1 MRTATLLLALA
12 LGGCS
17 LGDGDDGS
25 DRPGAGSGPRS
36 EERVQPRKGE
46 SGEARAI
53 RRWSAALN
61 NGRFDRAASFFAENA
76 LVEQTEELR
85 LRDRD
90 AAVAFNRSLP
100 CKSKVTDLKAEAGAT
115 VAAFD
120 LEPGPGG
127 GQACAGDARVR
138 FVIERGRIKEWR
150 QLRGPQGPSG
160 DVVRRG
166 AGGPGARH
174 G

>member
-100 CKSKVTDLKAEAGAT
+100 CKADVTDVKDEGET
-115 VAAFD
+115 VIAAFRLRD
-120 LEPGPGG
+120 GPGG
-127 GQACAGDARVR
+127 PCDGAARVR
-138 FVIERGRIKEWR
+138 FRFREGKFSEWR
-150 QLRGPQGPSG
+150 QLTEPAQPPGP
-160 DVVRRG
+160 VV
-166 AGGPGARH
+166 
-174 G
+174 

>member
-1 MRTATLLLALA
+1 VRTATLLLALA

-100 CKSKVTDLKAEAGAT
+100 CKADVTDVKDEGET
-115 VAAFD
+115 VIAAFRLRD
-120 LEPGPGG
+120 GPGG
-127 GQACAGDARVR
+127 PCDGAARVR
-138 FVIERGRIKEWR
+138 FRFREGKFSEWR
-150 QLRGPQGPSG
+150 QLTEPAQPRGP
-160 DVVRRG
+160 VV
-166 AGGPGARH
+166 
-174 G
+174 

>member
-1 MRTATLLLALA
+1 VRTATLLLALA

-100 CKSKVTDLKAEAGAT
+100 CKADVTDVKDEGET
-115 VAAFD
+115 VIAAFRLRD
-120 LEPGPGG
+120 GPGG
-127 GQACAGDARVR
+127 PCDGAARVR
-138 FVIERGRIKEWR
+138 FRFREGKFSEWR
-150 QLRGPQGPSG
+150 QLTEPAQPPGP
-160 DVVRRG
+160 VV
-166 AGGPGARH
+166 
-174 G
+174 